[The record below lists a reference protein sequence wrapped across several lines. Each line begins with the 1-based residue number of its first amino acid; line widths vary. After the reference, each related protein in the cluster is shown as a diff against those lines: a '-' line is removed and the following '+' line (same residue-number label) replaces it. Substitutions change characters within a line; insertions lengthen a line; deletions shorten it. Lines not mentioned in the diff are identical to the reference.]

1 MEKTGKATA
10 DTATAT
16 HAASGTAKRTTTA
29 RKSDTSASTSSAGE
43 QPKTTASAPK
53 ATTPDGGVAGG
64 DAGEQE
70 PSATAR
76 AEEVFDD
83 AGQRVGQFALIA
95 GQYLRQFTAR
105 AREEAEDIWVEA
117 QNVRGKKPS
126 PPT

>member
-1 MEKTGKATA
+1 MGKTGKATA

-16 HAASGTAKRTTTA
+16 HTASGTAKRTTTP
-29 RKSDTSASTSSAGE
+29 RKSGTSASTSSAGE

-53 ATTPDGGVAGG
+53 AATPDSGAAAAGT
-64 DAGEQE
+64 AGEQS
-70 PSATAR
+70 PTAR

-117 QNVRGKKPS
+117 QNIRGKKP
-126 PPT
+126 

>member
-1 MEKTGKATA
+1 MGKTGKATA

-16 HAASGTAKRTTTA
+16 HTASGTAKRTTTP
-29 RKSDTSASTSSAGE
+29 RKSGTSTSPSPAGE
-43 QPKTTASAPK
+43 QPKTTASASK
-53 ATTPDGGVAGG
+53 AATPDSGAAAGS
-64 DAGEQE
+64 AGEQS
-70 PSATAR
+70 PTAR

-117 QNVRGKKPS
+117 QNIRGKKP
-126 PPT
+126 

>member
-1 MEKTGKATA
+1 MGKTGKATV

-16 HAASGTAKRTTTA
+16 RATSGTAKRTTTP
-29 RKSDTSASTSSAGE
+29 RKSATSASTPPAGE
-43 QPKTTASAPK
+43 QPKATARAPK
-53 ATTPDGGVAGG
+53 AATSDSSV
-64 DAGEQE
+64 GEQE
-70 PSATAR
+70 QSATAR

-117 QNVRGKKPS
+117 QNVRGKKP
-126 PPT
+126 

>member
-1 MEKTGKATA
+1 MGKTGKATA

-16 HAASGTAKRTTTA
+16 HATSGTAKRTTTA
-29 RKSDTSASTSSAGE
+29 RKSGTSASAPPAGE
-43 QPKTTASAPK
+43 RPKTTASAPK
-53 ATTPDGGVAGG
+53 SATSESGTAAAD
-64 DAGEQE
+64 DAREQ
-70 PSATAR
+70 SATAR

-117 QNVRGKKPS
+117 QNVRGKKP
-126 PPT
+126 

>member
-1 MEKTGKATA
+1 MGKTGKA

-16 HAASGTAKRTTTA
+16 RTTSGTVKRTTTP
-29 RKSDTSASTSSAGE
+29 RKSGTSASTPPAGE
-43 QPKTTASAPK
+43 QPKATAGAPK
-53 ATTPDGGVAGG
+53 AAMPDS
-64 DAGEQE
+64 DAGDQ
-70 PSATAR
+70 SATAR

-117 QNVRGKKPS
+117 QNVRGKKP
-126 PPT
+126 